1 MSKATQRG
9 KILAYCA
16 EHGSITVR
24 DAVVKLN
31 INSPTKRI
39 SELRQSGYDVQT
51 ITETRVNESG
61 ETVRYRRYFI
71 RDIGKKV
78 DLDGREKNVHSEDH

>member
-9 KILAYCA
+9 RILAYCA

-39 SELRQSGYDVQT
+39 SEMRQDGYDVQT
-51 ITETRVNESG
+51 HTETRVKADG
-61 ETVRYRRYFI
+61 EVVRYTRYYI
-71 RDIGKKV
+71 KEAS
-78 DLDGREKNVHSEDH
+78 DG